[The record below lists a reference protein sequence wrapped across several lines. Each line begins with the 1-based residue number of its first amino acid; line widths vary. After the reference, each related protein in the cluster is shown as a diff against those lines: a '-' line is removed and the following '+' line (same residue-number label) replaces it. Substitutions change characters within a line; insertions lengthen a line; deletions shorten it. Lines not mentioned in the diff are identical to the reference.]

1 MKPSQFCGYDENK
14 ENSFGNNL
22 IFDCNL
28 GSIFLNRKSS

>member
-28 GSIFLNRKSS
+28 VFF